1 MVFTS
6 FEYLLLFLPIA
17 CLLMAGLTRLPLEA
31 WGGARQALIIVLSL
45 IFYATWKIDYLW
57 LLLGSIIFNFSF
69 GWLIHQNKGVSQ
81 KLILGFAVAVNLGAL
96 GYFKYTNFVVD
107 SINYLA
113 GTNFFIEKIVLPLAI
128 SFFTFQQI
136 AWLVDQYRN
145 DAPKCTF
152 IAYSSAVTF
161 FPHLI
166 AGPIVHYHDLL
177 PQFQAKN
184 AFQASAEQTLNGL
197 FLISFGVFK
206 KIVIADT
213 LAPTVTQFFDKTE
226 VLNAYQAW
234 LGTFGYTMQLYFDFS
249 GYCDIAIGSA
259 LLLGITLPL
268 NFDLPYKSRNI
279 QEFWQKWHI
288 TLGDF
293 FARYLYI
300 PLGGSRR
307 GSIRTLVNLFIVMF
321 LSGIWHGAGV
331 GFIIWGTL
339 HGLAMVIHRACRFL
353 NLKTLPRRLSVFV
366 TFLFI
371 SLAWIPFRAE
381 SWEKTEKVI
390 TGLFN
395 LEGVPV
401 PSFIYRILPIEPE
414 QEALSFVKILEM
426 EHDDFRV
433 FAITLIFAF
442 LIVFLV
448 PRCQVIY
455 DRIINRGNSWKAY
468 GLIIL
473 SAFLLFVSLVKM
485 VVVPYSEFIYFN
497 F

>member
-6 FEYLLLFLPIA
+6 FEYLLLFLPVA
-17 CLLMAGLTRLPLEA
+17 CLLMVGLTRLTPET
-31 WGGARQALIIVLSL
+31 WGQARQTLIIILSL
-45 IFYATWKIDYLW
+45 VFYATWKIDYLW
-57 LLLGSIIFNFSF
+57 LLLSSIVFNFSF
-69 GWLIHQNKGVSQ
+69 GWLIHQSKGASQ

-107 SINYLA
+107 SVNYLA
-113 GTNFFIEKIVLPLAI
+113 NTNFFVEKIVLPLAI

-145 DAPKCTF
+145 DAPKCSF

-177 PQFQAKN
+177 PQFQEKN
-184 AFQASAEQTLNGL
+184 AFKASAEQTLNGL

-279 QEFWQKWHI
+279 QEFWQRWHI

-300 PLGGSRR
+300 PLGGSRK
-307 GSIRTLVNLFIVMF
+307 GNTRTLINLFIVMF

-339 HGLAMVIHRACRFL
+339 HGLAMVIHRFCKFAELRA
-353 NLKTLPRRLSVFV
+353 LPRRLAIFITFMFV
-366 TFLFI
+366 
-371 SLAWIPFRAE
+371 SLAWIPFRGE
-381 SWEKTEKVI
+381 SWEKTEKI
-390 TGLFN
+390 IKGLFHFD
-395 LEGVPV
+395 GVPV
-401 PSFIYRILPIEPE
+401 PSFICRILPIEPE
-414 QEALSFVKILEM
+414 QEVLSFVKILEM

-433 FAITLIFAF
+433 FAFTLVFAF
-442 LIVFLV
+442 LIVFV
-448 PRCQVIY
+448 IPRCQVIY
-455 DRIINRGNSWKAY
+455 DKIIGKENNWKTY
-468 GLIIL
+468 CLIIL
-473 SAFLLFVSLVKM
+473 SAILFFISLVKM
-485 VVVPYSEFIYFN
+485 AIVPYTEFIYFN

>member
-1 MVFTS
+1 M
-6 FEYLLLFLPIA
+6 
-17 CLLMAGLTRLPLEA
+17 
-31 WGGARQALIIVLSL
+31 
-45 IFYATWKIDYLW
+45 
-57 LLLGSIIFNFSF
+57 
-69 GWLIHQNKGVSQ
+69 
-81 KLILGFAVAVNLGAL
+81 
-96 GYFKYTNFVVD
+96 
-107 SINYLA
+107 
-113 GTNFFIEKIVLPLAI
+113 
-128 SFFTFQQI
+128 
-136 AWLVDQYRN
+136 
-145 DAPKCTF
+145 
-152 IAYSSAVTF
+152 
-161 FPHLI
+161 
-166 AGPIVHYHDLL
+166 
-177 PQFQAKN
+177 PQFQAKD
-184 AFQASAEQTLNGL
+184 AFKASAEQTLNGL

-307 GSIRTLVNLFIVMF
+307 GNIRTLVNLFIVMF

-353 NLKTLPRRLSVFV
+353 NLKILPRRLSVFV
-366 TFLFI
+366 TFMFI

-390 TGLFN
+390 NGLFN
-395 LEGVPV
+395 LEGVPI
-401 PSFIYRILPIEPE
+401 PSFICRIFSIEPE
-414 QEALSFVKILEM
+414 KNALSFVKILEM
-426 EHDDFRV
+426 QRDDFKIFV
-433 FAITLIFAF
+433 STLILAF
-442 LIVFLV
+442 LIVFIA

-455 DRIINRGNSWKAY
+455 DKIIGKGNNWKAY
-468 GLIIL
+468 CLIII
-473 SAFLLFVSLVKM
+473 SALMLFFALLKM
-485 VVVPYSEFIYFN
+485 AVIPYTEFIYFN

>member
-17 CLLMAGLTRLPLEA
+17 CLLIGLFSRFAPLN
-31 WGGARQALIIVLSL
+31 WGGAVQALVIVLSL

-57 LLLGSIIFNFSF
+57 LLLASIVFNFSF
-69 GWLIHQNKGVSQ
+69 GQLIHNSKGFAQ
-81 KLILGFAVAVNLGAL
+81 KLILGFAVTSNIATL
-96 GYFKYTNFVVD
+96 GYFKYTNFIVD
-107 SINYLA
+107 SVNYLSGA
-113 GTNFFIEKIVLPLAI
+113 NFIVEKIVLPLAI

-145 DAPKCTF
+145 EAPKSSF
-152 IAYSSAVTF
+152 VAYSCAVTF

-177 PQFQAKN
+177 PQFQKKK
-184 AFQASAEQTLNGL
+184 AFQASADQILNGL
-197 FLISFGVFK
+197 YLISFGVFK

-213 LAPTVTQFFDKTE
+213 LSPYVKQFFDNTD

-234 LGTFGYTMQLYFDFS
+234 LGTLGYTMQLYFDFS

-279 QEFWQKWHI
+279 QEFWQRWHI

-300 PLGGSRR
+300 PLGGSRK
-307 GSIRTLVNLFIVMF
+307 GKLRTLLNLFTIMF

-331 GFIIWGTL
+331 GFIIWGVL
-339 HGLAMVIHRACRFL
+339 HGIAMVIHRAWKFMGL
-353 NLKTLPRRLSVFV
+353 GTLPKGLAVFI
-366 TFLFI
+366 TFIFVSI
-371 SLAWIPFRAE
+371 SWIPFRAE
-381 SWEKTEKVI
+381 SWEKTVKVFN
-390 TGLFN
+390 GLFN
-395 LEGVPV
+395 FDGVPV
-401 PSFIYRILPIEPE
+401 PSFIYRVLPIE
-414 QEALSFVKILEM
+414 QGQSVLSLSKILAM
-426 EHDDFRV
+426 KHDDFRI
-433 FAITLIFAF
+433 FAITLVIS
-442 LIVFLV
+442 LLVVFLV

-455 DRIINRGNSWKAY
+455 DKVMQNQKSYKSY
-468 GLIIL
+468 LLVIL
-473 SAFLLFVSLVKM
+473 SALMLFFSLMKM
-485 VVVPYSEFIYFN
+485 VIIPYSEFIYFN

>member
-17 CLLMAGLTRLPLEA
+17 CLLIGLFTRLAPVG
-31 WGGARQALIIVLSL
+31 WGRAAQALVIVLSL
-45 IFYATWKIDYLW
+45 FFYATWKIDYLW
-57 LLLGSIIFNFSF
+57 LLLASIIFNFSF
-69 GWLIHQNKGVSQ
+69 GYLIHNSKGLNQ
-81 KLILGFAVAVNLGAL
+81 KLILGFSIATNLTAL
-96 GYFKYTNFVVD
+96 GYYKYTNFAVD
-107 SINYLA
+107 SFNYIA
-113 GTNFFIEKIVLPLAI
+113 GTHLVVEKIVLPLAI

-145 DAPKCTF
+145 EAPKCSF
-152 IAYSSAVTF
+152 VAYSSAVTF

-177 PQFQAKN
+177 PQFQRNN
-184 AFQASAEQTLNGL
+184 AFRASAEQILNGL
-197 FLISFGVFK
+197 YLISFGVFK

-213 LAPTVTQFFDKTE
+213 LAPYVTQFFDKTD

-234 LGTFGYTMQLYFDFS
+234 LAMFGYTMQLYFDFS

-279 QEFWQKWHI
+279 QEFWQRWHI

-300 PLGGSRR
+300 PLGGSRK
-307 GSIRTLVNLFIVMF
+307 GKIRTLLNLFTIMF

-331 GFIIWGTL
+331 GFIIWGVL
-339 HGLAMVIHRACRFL
+339 HGVAMVIHRTGKFIGIKA
-353 NLKTLPRRLSVFV
+353 LPKKLAVFI
-366 TFLFI
+366 TFIFV

-381 SWEKTEKVI
+381 SWEKTLKVFH
-390 TGLFN
+390 GLVNF
-395 LEGVPV
+395 EGVPV
-401 PSFIYRILPIEPE
+401 PSFIYRILPIE
-414 QEALSFVKILEM
+414 QGQNVLSLSKILAM
-426 EHDDFRV
+426 EHDDFRI
-433 FAITLIFAF
+433 FAITLVASF

-448 PRCQVIY
+448 PRCQIIY
-455 DRIINRGNSWKAY
+455 DKVRNDQKTWKSY
-468 GLIIL
+468 VLIIF
-473 SAFLLFVSLVKM
+473 SALMLLFSLMKM
-485 VVVPYSEFIYFN
+485 AVIPYSEFIYFN

>member
-1 MVFTS
+1 M
-6 FEYLLLFLPIA
+6 
-17 CLLMAGLTRLPLEA
+17 
-31 WGGARQALIIVLSL
+31 
-45 IFYATWKIDYLW
+45 
-57 LLLGSIIFNFSF
+57 
-69 GWLIHQNKGVSQ
+69 
-81 KLILGFAVAVNLGAL
+81 
-96 GYFKYTNFVVD
+96 
-107 SINYLA
+107 
-113 GTNFFIEKIVLPLAI
+113 
-128 SFFTFQQI
+128 
-136 AWLVDQYRN
+136 
-145 DAPKCTF
+145 
-152 IAYSSAVTF
+152 TF

-184 AFQASAEQTLNGL
+184 AFKASTEQTLNGL

-279 QEFWQKWHI
+279 QVFWQKWHI

-300 PLGGSRR
+300 PLGGSRK
-307 GSIRTLVNLFIVMF
+307 GNIRTLVNLFIVMF

-353 NLKTLPRRLSVFV
+353 NLKTLPRRLSVFI
-366 TFLFI
+366 TFMFI

-401 PSFIYRILPIEPE
+401 PSFIYRIFPVEPE

-448 PRCQVIY
+448 PRCQVTY

-473 SAFLLFVSLVKM
+473 SAFLLFISLVKM

>member
-6 FEYLLLFLPIA
+6 FEYLLFFLPVA
-17 CLLMAGLTRLPLEA
+17 CLLITGLAHLTPEIR
-31 WGGARQALIIVLSL
+31 GGVKQGLIVILSL
-45 IFYATWKIDYLW
+45 IFYVTWKIDYLW
-57 LLLGSIIFNFSF
+57 LLLFSIVFNFSF
-69 GWLIHQNKGVSQ
+69 GWLIHQHKALIQ
-81 KLILGFAVAVNLGAL
+81 KLILTFAITVNLGAL
-96 GYFKYTNFVVD
+96 GYFKYTNFIVDSVNYLTNTNFVVD
-107 SINYLA
+107 
-113 GTNFFIEKIVLPLAI
+113 KIVLPLAI

-145 DAPKCTF
+145 EAPKCSF

-177 PQFQAKN
+177 PQFQARN
-184 AFQASAEQTLNGL
+184 AFKVSAQQILNGL

-213 LAPTVTQFFDKTE
+213 LAPYVTQFFDKTLE
-226 VLNAYQAW
+226 LNAYQAW
-234 LGTFGYTMQLYFDFS
+234 LGTLGYTMQLYFDFS

-268 NFDLPYKSRNI
+268 NFDLPYRSRNI

-300 PLGGSRR
+300 PLGGSKN
-307 GSIRTLVNLFIVMF
+307 GKARTLLNLFIVMF

-331 GFIIWGTL
+331 GFLIWGTM
-339 HGLAMVIHRACRFL
+339 HGLAMVVHRACKFIELRE
-353 NLKTLPRRLSVFV
+353 LPRKLGMFI

-371 SLAWIPFRAE
+371 SIAWIPFRAE
-381 SWEKTEKVI
+381 TWEKTEKVFN
-390 TGLFN
+390 GLFH
-395 LEGVPV
+395 LDGVPV
-401 PSFIYRILPIEPE
+401 PTFIYRIFPIE
-414 QEALSFVKILEM
+414 QQSEALSFSKILGMSHSE
-426 EHDDFRV
+426 FRS

-442 LIVFLV
+442 LIVFFV
-448 PRCQVIY
+448 PRCQEIY
-455 DRIINRGNSWKAY
+455 DKIIGHQSNWKAY
-468 GLIIL
+468 CLIIL
-473 SAFLLFVSLVKM
+473 SAVMLFIALVKM
-485 VVVPYSEFIYFN
+485 LLIPYTEFIYFN

>member
-1 MVFTS
+1 MIFTS
-6 FEYLLLFLPIA
+6 FEYLLFFLPMV
-17 CLLMAGLTRLPLEA
+17 CLLMIGITRFSPEA
-31 WGGARQALIIVLSL
+31 WGGVRKVLIVVFSL

-57 LLLGSIIFNFSF
+57 LFLGSIVFNFTF
-69 GWLIHQNKGVSQ
+69 GWLIHQNKGFSK
-81 KLILGFAVAVNLGAL
+81 KLILGFAVAMNLGAL

-107 SINYLA
+107 SVNYLT
-113 GTNFFIEKIVLPLAI
+113 GTNFFVDKIVLPLAI
-128 SFFTFQQI
+128 SFYTFQQI

-145 DAPKCTF
+145 DAPRCSF

-184 AFQASAEQTLNGL
+184 AFKASAEQILNGL

-206 KIVIADT
+206 KIVIADS

-226 VLNAYQAW
+226 ELNAYQAW

-300 PLGGSRR
+300 PLGGSRK
-307 GSIRTLVNLFIVMF
+307 GNMRTLINLFIVMF

-339 HGLAMVIHRACRFL
+339 HGLAMVIHRFCKFSGLRA
-353 NLKTLPRRLSVFV
+353 LPRKFAIFI
-366 TFLFI
+366 TFMFI
-371 SLAWIPFRAE
+371 SLSWIPFRAE

-390 TGLFN
+390 KGLFH
-395 LEGVPV
+395 LDGVPV
-401 PSFIYRILPIEPE
+401 PSFICRIFPIEPE
-414 QEALSFVKILEM
+414 QEALSFVKILGM

-433 FAITLIFAF
+433 FAFTLVFAF
-442 LIVFLV
+442 LVVFLI
-448 PRCQVIY
+448 PRCQIIY
-455 DRIINRGNSWKAY
+455 DKIITKENNWKAY
-468 GLIIL
+468 CLIIL
-473 SAFLLFVSLVKM
+473 SAFLLFISLVKM
-485 VVVPYSEFIYFN
+485 AVIPYSEFIYFN

>member
-1 MVFTS
+1 MIFTS
-6 FEYLLLFLPIA
+6 FEYLLFFLPMV
-17 CLLMAGLTRLPLEA
+17 CLLMIGITRFSPEA
-31 WGGARQALIIVLSL
+31 WGGVRKVLIVVFSL
-45 IFYATWKIDYLW
+45 IFYATWKIEYLW
-57 LLLGSIIFNFSF
+57 LLLGSIVFNFTF
-69 GWLIHQNKGVSQ
+69 GWLIHQNKGFSK
-81 KLILGFAVAVNLGAL
+81 KLILGFAVAMNLGAL

-107 SINYLA
+107 SVNYLT
-113 GTNFFIEKIVLPLAI
+113 GTNFFVDKIVLPLAI
-128 SFFTFQQI
+128 SFYTFQQI

-145 DAPKCTF
+145 DAPRCSF

-184 AFQASAEQTLNGL
+184 AFKASAEQILNGL

-206 KIVIADT
+206 KIVIADS

-226 VLNAYQAW
+226 ELNAYQAW

-300 PLGGSRR
+300 PLGGSRK
-307 GSIRTLVNLFIVMF
+307 GNMRTLINLFIVMF

-339 HGLAMVIHRACRFL
+339 HGLAMVIHRFCKFSGLRA
-353 NLKTLPRRLSVFV
+353 LPRKFAIFI
-366 TFLFI
+366 TFMFI
-371 SLAWIPFRAE
+371 SLSWIPFRAE

-390 TGLFN
+390 KGLFH
-395 LEGVPV
+395 LDGVPV
-401 PSFIYRILPIEPE
+401 PSFICRIFPIEPE
-414 QEALSFVKILEM
+414 QEALSFVKILGM

-433 FAITLIFAF
+433 FAFTLVFAF
-442 LIVFLV
+442 LVVFLI
-448 PRCQVIY
+448 PRCQIIY
-455 DRIINRGNSWKAY
+455 DKIITKENNWKAY
-468 GLIIL
+468 CLIIL
-473 SAFLLFVSLVKM
+473 SAFLLFISLVKM
-485 VVVPYSEFIYFN
+485 AVIPYSEFIYFN

>member
-1 MVFTS
+1 M
-6 FEYLLLFLPIA
+6 I
-17 CLLMAGLTRLPLEA
+17 GITRLTPET
-31 WGGARQALIIVLSL
+31 WKGVRQALIIVLSL

-57 LLLGSIIFNFSF
+57 LLLGSIIFNFTF
-69 GWLIHQNKGVSQ
+69 GWLIHQNKGFSQ
-81 KLILGFAVAVNLGAL
+81 KLILGFAVAFNLGVL

-107 SINYLA
+107 SVNYLA
-113 GTNFFIEKIVLPLAI
+113 NTNFFVEKIVLPLAI

-145 DAPKCTF
+145 KAPKCSF

-184 AFQASAEQTLNGL
+184 AFKASAEQTLNGL

-226 VLNAYQAW
+226 ALNAYQAW
-234 LGTFGYTMQLYFDFS
+234 FATFGYTMQLYFDFS

-268 NFDLPYKSRNI
+268 NFDLPYKARNI

-300 PLGGSRR
+300 PLGGSRK
-307 GSIRTLVNLFIVMF
+307 GNTRTLINLFIVMF

-339 HGLAMVIHRACRFL
+339 HGLAMVVHRFCKFAGFRA
-353 NLKTLPRRLSVFV
+353 LPRRLAIFV
-366 TFLFI
+366 TFIFI

-390 TGLFN
+390 NGLFH

-401 PSFIYRILPIEPE
+401 PSFIYRVLPLERT
-414 QEALSFVKILEM
+414 QDVLSLSKILELD
-426 EHDDFRV
+426 HDDFKV
-433 FAITLIFAF
+433 FGITLLSAF
-442 LIVFLV
+442 LIVFLL

-455 DRIINRGNSWKAY
+455 DKIIGKENNWKTY
-468 GLIIL
+468 CLIIL
-473 SAFLLFVSLVKM
+473 SAILFFISLVKM
-485 VVVPYSEFIYFN
+485 AIVPYTEFIYFN

>member
-1 MVFTS
+1 MV
-6 FEYLLLFLPIA
+6 
-17 CLLMAGLTRLPLEA
+17 CLLMIGITRFSPEA
-31 WGGARQALIIVLSL
+31 WGGVRKVLIVVFSL

-57 LLLGSIIFNFSF
+57 LLLGSIVFNFTF
-69 GWLIHQNKGVSQ
+69 GWLIHQNKGFSK
-81 KLILGFAVAVNLGAL
+81 KLILGFAVAMNLGAL
-96 GYFKYTNFVVD
+96 GYFKDTNFVVD
-107 SINYLA
+107 SVNYLT
-113 GTNFFIEKIVLPLAI
+113 GTNFFVDKIVLPLAI
-128 SFFTFQQI
+128 SFYTFQQI

-145 DAPKCTF
+145 DAPRCSF

-184 AFQASAEQTLNGL
+184 AFKASAEQILNGL

-206 KIVIADT
+206 KIVIADS

-226 VLNAYQAW
+226 ELNAYQAW

-300 PLGGSRR
+300 PLGGSRK
-307 GSIRTLVNLFIVMF
+307 GNMRTLINLFIVMF

-339 HGLAMVIHRACRFL
+339 HGLAMVIHRFCKFSGLRA
-353 NLKTLPRRLSVFV
+353 LPRKFAIFI
-366 TFLFI
+366 TFMFI
-371 SLAWIPFRAE
+371 SLSWIPFRAE

-390 TGLFN
+390 KGLFH
-395 LEGVPV
+395 LDGVPV
-401 PSFIYRILPIEPE
+401 PSFICRIFPIEPE
-414 QEALSFVKILEM
+414 QEALSFVKILGM

-433 FAITLIFAF
+433 FAFTLVFAF
-442 LIVFLV
+442 LVVFLI
-448 PRCQVIY
+448 PRCQIIY
-455 DRIINRGNSWKAY
+455 DKIITKENNWKAY
-468 GLIIL
+468 CLIIL
-473 SAFLLFVSLVKM
+473 SAFLLFISLVKM
-485 VVVPYSEFIYFN
+485 AVIPYSEFIYFN